1 MEDGAR
7 DDEVDEEGGV
17 SKAEQRKLKSATHY
31 HVAKIC
37 EEEGTLSPLSHLTK
51 DSHPEHRTA
60 LGDEREPASG
70 SRHQ

>member
-1 MEDGAR
+1 MEDDAR
-7 DDEVDEEGGV
+7 DDEVEEGGV
-17 SKAEQRKLKSATHY
+17 SKAEQRKLKAATHF

-37 EEEGTLSPLSHLTK
+37 EEEGTLSPLSHLAK
-51 DSHPEHRTA
+51 DSHLEHRTA